1 MFSINN
7 FRLGAITPVDYRL
20 GSVPI
25 QRMYLGQICV
35 FDRTEPVQEEVR
47 YTLTVTSSNPVELS
61 ATDTS
66 TTITINTYKETYL
79 NGEAQGDITR
89 CSIGGVYPSVDWIN
103 PAGQKTISTG
113 YEYTYNIE
121 QNTGS
126 HRSKTL
132 HITQTKSGKSV
143 DVVINQAAGTID
155 TQYTLNV
162 QPTEDTLTG
171 VDDDNSTTFTVNT
184 YKQQVINGT
193 VQSAKTHV
201 TCSFDSH
208 NANESAVVL
217 NSTNNNNGTYTG
229 TVTCNM
235 SSTNKDYPITI
246 TQSESNKTA
255 TFTLHKVDPTIA
267 YGDITITSFTYPVAS
282 AAGETLT
289 PTVTYSQTYGYNGAT
304 TGGGTIT
311 SGATVTYSGTFVDA
325 STGKIIVPSKGI
337 TVSGETTVSEVTV
350 HVSMN
355 GKTASETFTVKQEAN
370 TVTYG
375 EVTGGTAASNDILAS
390 GGTVQATVTKDATQ
404 TVSYTSGST
413 RSGNIITSATEV
425 SASSLGTTTKDRTQ
439 VGTSVL
445 TFTGEGGKTQKV
457 TVAVYQQ
464 ANAITNTTYKD
475 AQILLE
481 ADPMTIPA
489 TGGTSE
495 LTTYATRTRVD
506 TYTSKATK
514 ETSESSAPYTTI
526 SGTGFSLSGSSAMNL
541 TITATRNDGVQRTAT
556 ITSKAYDVT
565 ETLTITQ
572 SSGQTII
579 SYGDITIT
587 GGTATDIPAN
597 GGSSKATGYTATQSV
612 TYASGQTSTIDVTG
626 NCTAT
631 TVNGSNLGTTEKS
644 RTKIGTSTISC
655 TANGKSASK
664 EIDVY
669 QAANVKTAVDITYG
683 NWSVSVST
691 SPTSVNAA
699 SHTNTITR
707 SASRTRTQNYNYTSG
722 AKSTSALSNETATPV
737 LSSNRTWCT
746 LSGTTATIAANTST
760 SSRTATITATHASVN
775 DTCTITQTGDAVS
788 SYGSITISGGSVSGD
803 IPASGGSK
811 SASGCTATIARTW
824 VSGKT
829 DSISVPAANISYT
842 SVSGSNL
849 GTTVKSRTKV
859 GTSTCTASYQG
870 KSATKNFDV
879 YQQANTKSTDDIDY
893 GAWQVSV
900 SANPTTIAASGGTST
915 ITRSASRTRVQNY
928 SYTSGETSQSS
939 LSNETGTPTLSIT
952 GSGFSLNSTTVTASS
967 NVPAK
972 TYTLSVTNPSAEL
985 EDGPAH
991 NLSST
996 VTSTYSIAGTNSR
1009 NCTVT
1014 ANMNGVTKSVII
1026 TQSGNTAGSGNQD
1039 WSVAKGTGLNSA
1051 TKSSSTVVM
1060 TPEPQYGNKNETFT
1074 GQCTVTQTGS
1084 NKTATATGTWY
1095 KGYLN
1100 VSPTSL
1106 QFDAN
1111 GGTKTVEIDTNL
1123 YWEIVPA

>member
-25 QRMYLGQICV
+25 QRMYLEQICV
-35 FDRTEPVQEEVR
+35 FDRTPAEKTVYTFEPEIDALAVTATAPGNPYVVEFSSYRETYIDDVPQGDKVRVPFKGNWQEQFPDWCSTSVL
-47 YTLTVTSSNPVELS
+47 YTSSNEIWS
-61 ATDTS
+61 IAFTFDENTTTS
-66 TTITINTYKETYL
+66 SRQKTTTIYQQE
-79 NGEAQGDITR
+79 
-89 CSIGGVYPSVDWIN
+89 
-103 PAGQKTISTG
+103 
-113 YEYTYNIE
+113 
-121 QNTGS
+121 
-126 HRSKTL
+126 
-132 HITQTKSGKSV
+132 SGKSLQFTL
-143 DVVINQAAGTID
+143 DQGAGTIT

-171 VDDDNSTTFTVNT
+171 ADDDNSTTFTVNT

-201 TCSFDSH
+201 TCNFDSH
-208 NANESAVVL
+208 NVNESAVVL

-255 TFTLHKVDPTIA
+255 TFILHKVDPTIA
-267 YGDITITSFTYPVAS
+267 YGDITITSFTYPKLAS

-325 STGKIIVPSKGI
+325 STGKIIIPNKGT

-375 EVTGGTAASNDILAS
+375 EVTGGTATANDILAS
-390 GGTVQATVTKDATQ
+390 GGTVQATVIKDATQ

-413 RSGNIITSATEV
+413 RSGNITTSATEV

-457 TVAVYQQ
+457 NVAVYQQ
-464 ANAITNTTYKD
+464 AN
-475 AQILLE
+475 
-481 ADPMTIPA
+481 
-489 TGGTSE
+489 S
-495 LTTYATRTRVD
+495 
-506 TYTSKATK
+506 
-514 ETSESSAPYTTI
+514 
-526 SGTGFSLSGSSAMNL
+526 
-541 TITATRNDGVQRTAT
+541 
-556 ITSKAYDVT
+556 
-565 ETLTITQ
+565 
-572 SSGQTII
+572 
-579 SYGDITIT
+579 
-587 GGTATDIPAN
+587 
-597 GGSSKATGYTATQSV
+597 
-612 TYASGQTSTIDVTG
+612 
-626 NCTAT
+626 
-631 TVNGSNLGTTEKS
+631 
-644 RTKIGTSTISC
+644 
-655 TANGKSASK
+655 
-664 EIDVY
+664 
-669 QAANVKTAVDITYG
+669 KTAG
-683 NWSVSVST
+683 
-691 SPTSVNAA
+691 
-699 SHTNTITR
+699 
-707 SASRTRTQNYNYTSG
+707 
-722 AKSTSALSNETATPV
+722 
-737 LSSNRTWCT
+737 
-746 LSGTTATIAANTST
+746 
-760 SSRTATITATHASVN
+760 
-775 DTCTITQTGDAVS
+775 
-788 SYGSITISGGSVSGD
+788 
-803 IPASGGSK
+803 
-811 SASGCTATIARTW
+811 
-824 VSGKT
+824 
-829 DSISVPAANISYT
+829 
-842 SVSGSNL
+842 
-849 GTTVKSRTKV
+849 
-859 GTSTCTASYQG
+859 
-870 KSATKNFDV
+870 
-879 YQQANTKSTDDIDY
+879 DIDY
-893 GAWQVSV
+893 GTWQVSV
-900 SANPTTIAASGGTST
+900 SANPTTITAGGGTST
-915 ITRSASRTRVQNY
+915 ITRSANRTRVQNY
-928 SYTSGETSQSS
+928 SYTSGATSQES

-952 GSGFSLNSTTVTASS
+952 GSGFSLNNTTVTASS
-967 NVPAK
+967 NIPAK
-972 TYTLSVTNPSAEL
+972 SYTLSVTSPSADL

-1014 ANMNGVTKSVII
+1014 ANMNGTVKTCTV
-1026 TQSGNTAGSGNQD
+1026 TQSGNTASSGNQD

-1051 TKSSSTVVM
+1051 TKSGSTVVM
-1060 TPEPQYGNKNETFT
+1060 TPTPQYGDKNQTFT

-1111 GGTKTVEIDTNL
+1111 GGTKTVNIDTNL
-1123 YWEIVPA
+1123 YWEIVP